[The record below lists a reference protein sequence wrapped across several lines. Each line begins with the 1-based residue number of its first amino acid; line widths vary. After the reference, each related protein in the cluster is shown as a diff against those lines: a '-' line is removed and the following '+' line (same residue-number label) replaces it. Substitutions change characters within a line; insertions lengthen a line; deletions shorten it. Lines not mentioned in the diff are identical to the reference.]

1 MGRTGCLS
9 SGWATHWQGGLPE
22 TGGVDEED
30 LTPQKGPAKLRELDS
45 LSIEELEEY
54 IAEMEAEIRR
64 VREDIDRKQ
73 RHRAGVEGL
82 FKRG

>member
-1 MGRTGCLS
+1 M
-9 SGWATHWQGGLPE
+9 
-22 TGGVDEED
+22 DEED
-30 LTPQKGPAKLRELDS
+30 LTPRKAPAKLRDLDS

-54 IAEMEAEIRR
+54 IAELEAEIRR

-73 RHRAGVEGL
+73 RHREGIEGI

>member
-1 MGRTGCLS
+1 M
-9 SGWATHWQGGLPE
+9 
-22 TGGVDEED
+22 DEQD
-30 LTPQKGPAKLRELDS
+30 LTPQKGPTKLRELDP

-54 IAEMEAEIRR
+54 IAELEAEIRR
-64 VREDIDRKQ
+64 VREDIEKKQ

>member
-1 MGRTGCLS
+1 M
-9 SGWATHWQGGLPE
+9 
-22 TGGVDEED
+22 DEED
-30 LTPQKGPAKLRELDS
+30 LAPQKAPAKLRELDS

-54 IAEMEAEIRR
+54 IAELEAEIRR
-64 VREDIDRKQ
+64 VRADIDKKQ

>member
-1 MGRTGCLS
+1 M
-9 SGWATHWQGGLPE
+9 E
-22 TGGVDEED
+22 EED
-30 LTPQKGPAKLRELDS
+30 LNPKKGPAKLRDLDS

-64 VREDIDRKQ
+64 VRADIEKKQ

>member
-1 MGRTGCLS
+1 M
-9 SGWATHWQGGLPE
+9 
-22 TGGVDEED
+22 DEQD
-30 LTPQKGPAKLRELDS
+30 LTPQKAPAKLRELDP

-54 IAEMEAEIRR
+54 IAELEAEIRR
-64 VREDIDRKQ
+64 VREDIEKKQ

>member
-1 MGRTGCLS
+1 M
-9 SGWATHWQGGLPE
+9 
-22 TGGVDEED
+22 DEED
-30 LTPQKGPAKLRELDS
+30 LTPRKGPAKLRDLDS

-54 IAEMEAEIRR
+54 IEELEGEIRR

-82 FKRG
+82 FKRD

>member
-1 MGRTGCLS
+1 M
-9 SGWATHWQGGLPE
+9 
-22 TGGVDEED
+22 DEED
-30 LTPQKGPAKLRELDS
+30 LAFRKGPAKLRDLDS

-54 IAEMEAEIRR
+54 IDELEAEIRR
-64 VREDIDRKQ
+64 VRDDIEKKQ